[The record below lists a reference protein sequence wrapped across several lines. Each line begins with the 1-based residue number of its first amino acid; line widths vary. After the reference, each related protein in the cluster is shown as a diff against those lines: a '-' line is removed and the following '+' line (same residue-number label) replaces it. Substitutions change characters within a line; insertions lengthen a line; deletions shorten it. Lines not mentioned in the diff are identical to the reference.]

1 MAVERYK
8 VWRNPRHRHEPPHYM
23 GEVSPADGA
32 ISLSAADLVELGF
45 PSGTYTVRVPDAIA
59 KAQSKSRWARIEIR

>member
-1 MAVERYK
+1 
-8 VWRNPRHRHEPPHYM
+8 M